1 MLPLFLYSSST
12 RLLLLFQFLITLSIN
27 TSASANQI
35 PTPANTFF
43 TNFSH
48 IFFTYEN
55 PLYKQSSF
63 TPNWTHPFH
72 HVVTTTLKPPST
84 PLSSQSIPFGSFY
97 TWLYDRYSESWKPH
111 LFIFFLVRSKW
122 EGECFHLNFTNNSIN
137 LMWSVHVIEIKRRV
151 YNSEVSKATC

>member
-12 RLLLLFQFLITLSIN
+12 RLHLQFQFLITLSIN

-72 HVVTTTLKPPST
+72 HVVTTTLNT
-84 PLSSQSIPFGSFY
+84 LQPLVILIY
-97 TWLYDRYSESWKPH
+97 TLWFILYIWLYDRYSESWKPH
-111 LFIFFLVRSKW
+111 LFIFFLVRSTW